1 MIFVFMRTVML
12 QVRYTY
18 SVKYDRAKSADDE
31 NPSEETLSVVVSDK
45 PPPISSTSPLLGSP
59 QQRWTAL
66 SCSRVTA
73 VGEKVPLASNL
84 SQDRRLEY

>member
-1 MIFVFMRTVML
+1 MRTVML

-31 NPSEETLSVVVSDK
+31 NPSEEILSVVVSDK
-45 PPPISSTSPLLGSP
+45 PPPISSTSPLGSP
-59 QQRWTAL
+59 QQRWAAL
-66 SCSRVTA
+66 SCIRVTA

-84 SQDRRLEY
+84 SQERVLGY